1 MGWPCL
7 VAGCPPSC
15 SLTYLLQQN
24 RKLNPEKMRK
34 KSCGSRWGQGDH
46 FPVIITGKTDH
57 DATPAAHPAAAY
69 LVNPMQKAEE
79 VFKLENRA
87 DIKTNRYELSIDIQ
101 GLEIRDFQIELIKS
115 QYCQSV
121 KKDQFCKN
129 WLCSRQAMQNKY
141 TFFVI
146 PYPI

>member
-1 MGWPCL
+1 M
-7 VAGCPPSC
+7 
-15 SLTYLLQQN
+15 
-24 RKLNPEKMRK
+24 
-34 KSCGSRWGQGDH
+34 
-46 FPVIITGKTDH
+46 GKTDH

-79 VFKLENRA
+79 VFKLKNRA
-87 DIKTNRYELSIDIQ
+87 DMKTNRYELSTNIQ

-129 WLCSRQAMQNKY
+129 
-141 TFFVI
+141 
-146 PYPI
+146 